1 MRPTC
6 ALYVDAGY
14 LLAAAATRVAGT
26 SLRAG
31 VHVEYRTLLEALTQQ
46 AEDDS
51 QLPLLRTH
59 WYDSARNGVPSCQ
72 QERIG
77 ELPRVKLRLGRFSV
91 DGEQKG
97 VDLRIGLDLVAHA
110 RNDAADVFYLLSGD
124 DDLTEAVEEA
134 QALGVQVVLLAVPNE
149 HGKPHSVSRHLRRAA
164 DELLM
169 IPADVID
176 QTVVGV
182 DAPGGRAE
190 QKKGA
195 VEEAADP
202 PAAPTSVPDP
212 GVATPKVLA
221 GAVGAPGTSTPSIVA
236 YSGRTGGPSHVA
248 PGYGGVGEHD
258 DQIDQVVGQV
268 LAAYQRSAGHGELTK
283 LSSGRPSIPR
293 DIDKALLMDLSDA
306 LDMYDLTDPVRF
318 RLRSRFWDRYDE
330 LANS

>member
-59 WYDSARNGVPSCQ
+59 WYDSARNGVPCCQ

-182 DAPGGRAE
+182 DSPGGRAE
-190 QKKGA
+190 AKTVA
-195 VEEAADP
+195 TEEDP
-202 PAAPTSVPDP
+202 PAAPTSIPDP

-221 GAVGAPGTSTPSIVA
+221 GAVGAPGTSTLSIVA
-236 YSGRTGGPSHVA
+236 YSGRTGGPSHVT
-248 PGYGGVGEHD
+248 PGYGGAEEYD
-258 DQIDQVVGQV
+258 AQIDQVICQV
-268 LAAYQRSAGHGELTK
+268 LAAYQRSAGHGELAK
-283 LSSGRPSIPR
+283 LAAGRPSISR

-330 LANS
+330 LADA